1 LATDG
6 MNKAKVFA
14 RVVFLL
20 AALVYL
26 AEVMVHG
33 FAAWLLD
40 SRQPRQVELAA
51 KLDPGNPA
59 VWTARGDYLLF
70 SERGLQPEK
79 AVEAYLRAAALNPL
93 DVRNWNGLAE
103 AYFQLHEP
111 RKMEAAL
118 RAAVF
123 ASPHSPT
130 AAWRLAN
137 FLLLT
142 ERTAEAFP
150 YLRVVAQSSRRLRP
164 AVFDMAWKATEDP
177 GLVFNQVVPR
187 DAECLGDYLRFLMA
201 RRKLGEGEP
210 VWAAL
215 RAPGSVEAQQSGSE
229 YAGALAAAGQGE
241 AAGRIWGQV
250 LADSRREAARRA
262 GNFVN
267 NGDFELDM
275 PNAGLDWRFQQQPGY
290 EISID
295 NLVAQQGTRSLRIT
309 FDGSANLEFGG
320 VWQLAPLRPNRQYR
334 FRAYMKLE
342 NVTTDQGIVF
352 CISPVAAPRAEQ
364 FLACTENRVGTEPWM
379 PRQLDFRTGPGTS
392 VVLVQARRRQSQRLD
407 NLVRGKIWIDDAVI
421 EPAGQE

>member
-1 LATDG
+1 
-6 MNKAKVFA
+6 MSKAKTLA
-14 RVVFLL
+14 RIVFLL

-26 AEVMVHG
+26 ADVALHG
-33 FAAWLLD
+33 SATWSLN
-40 SRQPRQVELAA
+40 SRRPKDVDLAA
-51 KLDPGNPA
+51 RLDPGDPA
-59 VWTARGDYLLF
+59 VWAARGDYFLF
-70 SERGLQPEK
+70 SERGLQPDK

-93 DVRNWNGLAE
+93 DVRNWNGLAD

-123 ASPHSPT
+123 ASPHSPP

-164 AVFDMAWKATEDP
+164 AVFDLAWKATADP
-177 GLVFNQVVPR
+177 GVVFNQMVPR

-201 RRKLGEGEP
+201 RQKLSKAEP

-229 YAGALAAAGQGE
+229 YAGALAAAGRGE
-241 AAGRIWGQV
+241 AASRIWGQV

-262 GNFVN
+262 GNFIN

-290 EISID
+290 DISID

-309 FDGSANLEFGG
+309 FDGSANLGFGG
-320 VWQLAPLRPNRQYR
+320 VWQLVPLRPNRQYR

-352 CISPVAAPRAEQ
+352 CITPVAAPRAEQ
-364 FLACTENRVGTEPWM
+364 FVACTENRVGTEPWTL
-379 PRQLDFRTGPGTS
+379 RQLDFRAGPGTS
-392 VVLVQARRRQSQRLD
+392 VVLVQAQRGPSQKLD
-407 NLVRGKIWIDDAVI
+407 NLVRGKIWIDDVVI
-421 EPAGQE
+421 EQAGQQ

>member
-1 LATDG
+1 
-6 MNKAKVFA
+6 MSKAKTLA
-14 RVVFLL
+14 RIVFLL

-26 AEVMVHG
+26 ADVALQG
-33 FAAWLLD
+33 SATWSLD
-40 SRQPRQVELAA
+40 SQQFKGVDLAA
-51 KLDPGNPA
+51 RLDPGNPA
-59 VWTARGDYLLF
+59 VWAVRGDRFLF
-70 SERGLQPEK
+70 SERGLQPGK

-93 DVRNWNGLAE
+93 DVRNWNGLAD

-123 ASPHSPT
+123 ASPHSPP

-150 YLRVVAQSSRRLRP
+150 YLRVVAQSSRQLRP
-164 AVFDMAWKATEDP
+164 AVFDIAWKAAADP
-177 GLVFNQVVPR
+177 GVVFNQVVPR
-187 DAECLGDYLRFLMA
+187 NAECLGDYLRFLMA
-201 RRKLGEGEP
+201 RQKLGEGEP

-241 AAGRIWGQV
+241 AASRIWGQV

-262 GNFVN
+262 GDLIN
-267 NGDFELDM
+267 NGGFELDM
-275 PNAGLDWRFQQQPGY
+275 PNAGLDWRFRQQPGY

-334 FRAYMKLE
+334 FRAHMKLE
-342 NVTTDQGIVF
+342 NVTTDQGIVV
-352 CISPVAAPRAEQ
+352 CISPVAAPHAEQ
-364 FLACTENRVGTEPWM
+364 FMACTENRVGTEPWTL
-379 PRQLDFRTGPGTS
+379 RQLDFRTGPGTS
-392 VVLVQARRRQSQRLD
+392 VVLVQARRRQSQKLD
-407 NLVRGKIWIDDAVI
+407 NLVRGKIWIDDAMI
-421 EPAGQE
+421 EQAGQQ